1 METLPL
7 IQKSELDAATD
18 PVDYLYLFIEKY
30 HQLISADTT
39 GQIQNEFNAEQNVLM
54 AYNLFD
60 GQVCNG
66 GFIQL
71 IENGYGPYV
80 FDSPLSEHLRDWGLA
95 KTADLIDQARTFYLP
110 KREILERKKTLAEFA
125 KLYQEHPE
133 FDPLDSEYYEIVDSE
148 RELIKEYIQEH
159 LSDFARIA

>member
-7 IQKSELDAATD
+7 IPKSELDAAVD
-18 PVDYLYLFIEKY
+18 PADYIYLFIEKY

-133 FDPLDSEYYEIVDSE
+133 FEPLDDEYYKIVDSE
-148 RELIKEYIQEH
+148 RELIKEHIQGH